1 MEKMNFR
8 NRRLYLHY
16 QISISKNVM
25 NVGRKSLFYI
35 GEKIVAILISTYLQF
50 GRNCGQKL
58 TYVLD
63 PEDEEIGILDI

>member
-1 MEKMNFR
+1 MNFR
-8 NRRLYLHY
+8 RLYFTGFAL
-16 QISISKNVM
+16 SNTSKNIM

-35 GEKIVAILISTYLQF
+35 GEKIIAILISTYLQF
-50 GRNCGQKL
+50 GRNCGQKP